1 VHYADDGQMVI
12 GSGRHEMP
20 FGTEGLLGNAYIG
33 AGHS

>member
-20 FGTEGLLGNAYIG
+20 FGTEGLLGNAYLG